1 MDVVEDVLDVST
13 HIDPEIENKTR
24 SVLNHM
30 IQARKKKQKK
40 KEKAKCRLVYKQI
53 QSNKN

>member
-1 MDVVEDVLDVST
+1 VDVVEDVLDVST